1 MMAFNSI
8 QILTGIQLLLG
19 VWCWFYRLL
28 YGHKSA
34 SHSSIEWK
42 TSNSNFL
49 IFLWVCA
56 VIILF
61 FPLMFRSLT
70 HSLETPWNS
79 FSGGFLAQF
88 CLLIFL
94 LLLCTRREWDFP
106 QQLQWKASP
115 LKQSLRTIF
124 FEYLK
129 ITPVLFLLSVI
140 WLAPLYWFQ
149 RHWKI
154 DFQQQPLA
162 QAILQTSSIT
172 FLVVA
177 ALMATIIAPI
187 TEELLFRGGLYR
199 FLKGKISTKKAI
211 WLTSLVFALL
221 HYNFLAFLPILFLGV
236 FLTQIY
242 ERHQNLWISIAVH
255 SLFNLNSFV
264 LLLLSRSIENSL

>member
-8 QILTGIQLLLG
+8 QIITGIQLLLG
-19 VWCWFYRLL
+19 TWCWFYRLL
-28 YGHKSA
+28 YGQKPVSN
-34 SHSSIEWK
+34 SSIEWK

-49 IFLWVCA
+49 VFLWVCA

-70 HSLETPWNS
+70 CSLESPWNA

-88 CLLIFL
+88 SLLLFL
-94 LLLCTRREWDFP
+94 LLLCVRHEWNFP
-106 QQLQWKASP
+106 LNLQWEAGP
-115 LKQSLRTIF
+115 LKQSLRSIF

-129 ITPVLFLLSVI
+129 ITPILFLLSVI
-140 WLAPLYWFQ
+140 WLAPIYWLQ
-149 RHWKI
+149 HHWDV
-154 DFQQQPLA
+154 DFQQQPLT
-162 QAILQTSSIT
+162 QAILQTSSQS
-172 FLVVA
+172 FLIVA

-199 FLKGKISTKKAI
+199 FLKGKISIRKAV
-211 WLTSLVFALL
+211 WLTSFVFALL
-221 HYNFLAFLPILFLGV
+221 HYNVLAFLPILFLGV